1 MTAANAASSF
11 SANAAESA
19 SSAQDAKAAAESAA
33 DALNVWETYSAA
45 KTYQP
50 LNKVVYDG
58 SSYCCIAES
67 TGHAPTD
74 TNYWLLI
81 AQRGQD
87 GSGTGDMLKLT
98 YDPQNKA
105 QYVFAYADGKAPL
118 VVTITE
124 DDESGEFSSNHDAFE
139 ICDAFRAGR
148 VVFANVDEDVWMLD
162 RVFGNRDEYG
172 RAEAFFRYYTLA
184 PTQDAND
191 AWHFGL
197 AHMEISVT
205 TQATDET
212 STNFETLVGMSTKQI
227 DAIGVGAVP
236 SVGGTMTGAL
246 TLSGAPAEDLH
257 AATKKYVDDS
267 VPDVT
272 GKADK
277 AVPSAAGNVAALDAS
292 GNLADSGKKPADFA
306 AAGHTHAA
314 GDITS
319 GVVPVANGGT
329 GKSTLTNGY
338 ALIGNGTNA
347 VTLRAITDISSS
359 VSTISLSSNLITSRA
374 ITNILNRSDTIF
386 SSNTNYATYM
396 ARGTS
401 LNSAETTPT
410 KNGTI
415 AWTYE

>member
-1 MTAANAASSF
+1 MSIQSEVSRIDGAKGALKTAIEGKGVAVPEDARIDGYAALVD
-11 SANAAESA
+11 EI
-19 SSAQDAKAAAESAA
+19 Q
-33 DALNVWETYSAA
+33 
-45 KTYQP
+45 
-50 LNKVVYDG
+50 
-58 SSYCCIAES
+58 
-67 TGHAPTD
+67 H
-74 TNYWLLI
+74 
-81 AQRGQD
+81 
-87 GSGTGDMLKLT
+87 GTGDMKASV

-105 QYVFAYADGKAPL
+105 QDVFAYADGKEPL
-118 VVTITE
+118 RVVINSDDPLNMTSSHTIAQIKE
-124 DDESGEFSSNHDAFE
+124 AYESG
-139 ICDAFRAGR
+139 RY
-148 VVFANVDEDVWMLD
+148 V
-162 RVFGNRDEYG
+162 Y
-172 RAEAFFRYYTLA
+172 AEEGDNA
-184 PTQDAND
+184 PIPL
-191 AWHFGL
+191 HY
-197 AHMEISVT
+197 V
-205 TQATDET
+205 TDEECRFSQFGT
-212 STNFETLVGMSTKQI
+212 DSSYKTLSEYYIELKIYDGQEHISAYMKNVKHLPLS
-227 DAIGVGAVP
+227 
-236 SVGGTMTGAL
+236 GGTMTGAL
-246 TLSGAPAEDLH
+246 TLSGAPTADLH

-314 GDITS
+314 DDITS

-329 GKSTLTNGY
+329 GTTTLTRGY

-359 VSTISLSSNLITSRA
+359 VSTISISSNLITSRA

>member
-1 MTAANAASSF
+1 MSIQSEVSRIDGAKGALKTAIEGKGVAVPEDTRIDGYAALVD
-11 SANAAESA
+11 EL
-19 SSAQDAKAAAESAA
+19 Q
-33 DALNVWETYSAA
+33 
-45 KTYQP
+45 
-50 LNKVVYDG
+50 
-58 SSYCCIAES
+58 
-67 TGHAPTD
+67 H
-74 TNYWLLI
+74 
-81 AQRGQD
+81 
-87 GSGTGDMLKLT
+87 GTGDMKASV

-105 QYVFAYADGKAPL
+105 QDMFAYADGKAPL
-118 VVTITE
+118 GVTITE

-277 AVPSAAGNVAALDAS
+277 AVPSAAGNVAALGAD
-292 GNLADSGKKPADFA
+292 GNLQDSGRLPESFA
-306 AAGHTHAA
+306 T
-314 GDITS
+314 
-319 GVVPVANGGT
+319 VFFGT
-329 GKSTLTNGY
+329 GTLTVSGWQY
-338 ALIGNGTNA
+338 SSGFYVQTIGDA
-347 VTLRAITDISSS
+347 
-359 VSTISLSSNLITSRA
+359 
-374 ITNILNRSDTIF
+374 
-386 SSNTNYATYM
+386 
-396 ARGTS
+396 
-401 LNSAETTPT
+401 
-410 KNGTI
+410 GTI
-415 AWTYE
+415 ATDTPFVDYIGGTDSTARPLIAKAWSLVASPS